1 MTSLSDALFNK
12 TKQKVLGIMFVQPD
26 RELHMREI
34 ARMAK
39 ITVSSI
45 QRELEL
51 LTKSGILLSSK
62 QGNQIIFKA
71 NEQCPIYDELLGF
84 ARKTFGISDLIKQA
98 LANIEGIKVAF
109 IYGSVAR
116 GEEKSLSDV
125 DVLMI
130 GDVNYSEAMNSILA
144 VEDRIGRPINAKVFR
159 EDEIKTKLV
168 ENSSFLN
175 EVLKNKKLFLIGNQ
189 NDLEKLEL

>member
-34 ARMAK
+34 ARMSK
-39 ITVSSI
+39 VTVSSI

-51 LTKSGILLSSK
+51 LTKAGILLSSK
-62 QGNQIIFKA
+62 QGNQTIFKA
-71 NEQCPIYDELLGF
+71 NKQCPIYDELLGF
-84 ARKTFGISDLIKQA
+84 ARKTFGISGLIKQA
-98 LANIEGIKVAF
+98 LADVEGIKVAF
-109 IYGSVAR
+109 IYGSVAK

-125 DVLMI
+125 DVLLI
-130 GDVNYSEAMNSILA
+130 GDVNYSDAMNSILG
-144 VEDRIGRPINAKVFR
+144 VEGKIGRPINAKVFR
-159 EDEIKTKLV
+159 EDEVKTKLA
-168 ENSSFLN
+168 ENSSFLT
-175 EVLKNKKLFLIGNQ
+175 EVLKNKKLFLMGNQ